1 MIPTITPRELAKYIP
16 ENSSTQRTLILRP
29 KDQKT
34 SLVGTLELL
43 ELRRGLGRFVLIP
56 ASIGIRV
63 GVRREIPVTSGDVIE
78 LPSGNSHKYKPHRVS
93 LNGGIHYDSLVY

>member
-56 ASIGIRV
+56 ASIGI
-63 GVRREIPVTSGDVIE
+63 
-78 LPSGNSHKYKPHRVS
+78 
-93 LNGGIHYDSLVY
+93 LNGVGGVPAPHDDEAGVQEVIPGVAGVKGAIGGYGSKTAALI